1 MRNPTANTAADDAR
15 MALAT
20 PPESKSVFRLTKK
33 ASVITHPGTPATPS
47 GGLGPPSPLGILDAF
62 PPAVLLKVL
71 RVCAPELRTVRNLS
85 TRYRELVERYI
96 AKRTKRFQESIEEAE
111 CWGHRAPT
119 LSDLVHLDPLALA
132 NILEVHYGSKLA
144 RAGQVGS
151 GGAAVATLTSPS
163 EVGGRSEMG
172 DDDTRTDGGASQA
185 PRGGGAQAKTMKRET
200 MQRIVY
206 AAFRTALDDYEEGC
220 HATIPVL
227 RAFLIRHG
235 LQYFGGGFDGRS
247 AGADWSGGAVV
258 PDDQS
263 ERDVSDGVSLRS
275 AIALTMGGGGNGSGV
290 GSASRS
296 KSTDGSLNLT
306 QLAKDSNWLKLNSEL
321 HRHAAMHGHAGN
333 LPALCDVE
341 DPAGSLAEGADLAVR
356 AHRPA
361 TLVACLDAARM
372 YGCLWATI
380 DRGLQAALAAD
391 RWGRRVPVEVLLV
404 LLDATFND
412 NLGPWAFC
420 AATRGWGFEGA
431 NSNSGQGDARMSMAA
446 RDLLVRAEECA
457 KLYGIAWHR
466 LSTLGGFAVAPV
478 EEVARE
484 VRGRLKIM
492 M

>member
-1 MRNPTANTAADDAR
+1 MRNPAANTAADDAK
-15 MALAT
+15 MVLAT
-20 PPESKSVFRLTKK
+20 QPESKSVFRLTKK

-62 PPAVLLKVL
+62 PPAVLLKIL

-144 RAGQVGS
+144 RNGQVV
-151 GGAAVATLTSPS
+151 AAAALTSPS
-163 EVGGRSEMG
+163 EVGGRSEME
-172 DDDTRTDGGASQA
+172 DDDVRTDASASQA
-185 PRGGGAQAKTMKRET
+185 PRGGGGSQSKTMKRET
-200 MQRIVY
+200 MQRVAY
-206 AAFRTALDDYEEGC
+206 TAFRAALDDYEEGC
-220 HATIPVL
+220 YATVSVL
-227 RAFLIRHG
+227 RAFVIRHG
-235 LQYFGGGFDGRS
+235 LQYSGGGVDSTSTS
-247 AGADWSGGAVV
+247 ALADRAVG

-275 AIALTMGGGGNGSGV
+275 AAALALNANGNGSV
-290 GSASRS
+290 TGSSGRS
-296 KSTDGSLNLT
+296 KSADGSLNVT
-306 QLAKDSNWLKLNSEL
+306 QLVKDSNWLKLNSEL
-321 HRHAAMHGHAGN
+321 HRQAAMHGHAAN
-333 LPALCDVE
+333 LPPLCDVE
-341 DPAGSLAEGADLAVR
+341 DPASTLAQGADLAVR

-404 LLDATFND
+404 LLDAAFND
-412 NLGPWAFC
+412 TLGPWAFC

-431 NSNSGQGDARMSMAA
+431 EGLSGGGQGETRTSVAA